1 MKRKWNWPIWVGFV
15 VVVAGLFS
23 YEFFARFPI
32 TRDFPWANLLLFGI
46 GVALLIVG
54 LFRAF
59 GRPQVYRGKIFGSIF
74 AAIAV
79 LVVAFFSYAIF
90 YVLRQVPASAG
101 APRVGQK
108 APDFLL
114 LDQNGKPVG
123 LGDLL
128 SRTIGTEG
136 GRADFLSRFLVTAM
150 QLRVAEFSATGFRS
164 SRRVAFALSASASI
178 RRILTS
184 GNRKSWVHVSAAVR
198 SECEGYSPIRCLA
211 SRGGTERSGHC
222 APSRISP

>member
-1 MKRKWNWPIWVGFV
+1 MKRKWNWPIWGGFV
-15 VVVAGLFS
+15 LVVAGLFS

-32 TRDFPWANLLLFGI
+32 TRDFPWANFLLFGI
-46 GVALLIVG
+46 GAALLVFG

-79 LVVAFFSYAIF
+79 LFVTFFSYVIF
-90 YVLRQVPASAG
+90 YVLHQVPASAG
-101 APRVGQK
+101 APRVGQR

-128 SRTIGTEG
+128 RGPSGPKP
-136 GRADFLSRFLVTAM
+136 
-150 QLRVAEFSATGFRS
+150 VALIFYRGF
-164 SRRVAFALSASASI
+164 
-178 RRILTS
+178 
-184 GNRKSWVHVSAAVR
+184 W
-198 SECEGYSPIRCLA
+198 
-211 SRGGTERSGHC
+211 
-222 APSRISP
+222 